1 MAKDDLIEME
11 GTVIDTLPNAMFKVK
26 TTVDTEVLA
35 HLSAKL
41 RTHFIRI
48 LTGDKVIVQVSPYD
62 PSRGR
67 IIWRMK

>member
-35 HLSAKL
+35 HLSGKL